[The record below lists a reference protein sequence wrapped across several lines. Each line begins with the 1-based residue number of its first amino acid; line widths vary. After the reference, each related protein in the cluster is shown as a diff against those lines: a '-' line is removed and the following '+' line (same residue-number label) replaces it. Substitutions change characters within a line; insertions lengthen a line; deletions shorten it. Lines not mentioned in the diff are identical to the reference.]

1 MSEQTGDVRE
11 LTMSE
16 ALNEALT
23 EEMARD
29 SSVFVVGEDIA
40 AMGGLFQVTSGLLER
55 FGSQRVIDAPIS
67 EAAQAGAAVGAALVG
82 CRPVVELQI
91 ADFVSLVMDQ
101 VVNHAGKWRY
111 MSGGRVTVPF
121 VLRGAV
127 SNGIGMAAQHSQ
139 TLEAWFVHAPGLVVI
154 MPSTPYDAK
163 GLLKAAIRDDNPVV
177 FLEKRL
183 LYARPGQVPT
193 GDYVVPIGIADV
205 KREGSDVT
213 VVTYAQGVHLALQAA
228 RQVARDGVEVE
239 VVDLRTLKP
248 FDIETV
254 AASVQK
260 TGRLIAVTEAAR
272 AGSMASEIVA
282 RVTDEVF
289 DSLKAAPVRVDCGGR
304 ADAVRGPARA
314 GRAAPGGRRRRR
326 DQSRRRQ
333 GLGLVKTGQ
342 LSTRNEGG
350 GLQSVI
356 KSFALVE
363 ALVDAGEANAATLA
377 EELGEPRSSVYRM
390 LATLQQIGVVEPGSR
405 RGLHRPGLG
414 LVRLGGLVLT
424 RFDERQLLLPV
435 LESLR
440 AQTKETVH
448 LALRRGN
455 QAVFIERLQGESTHA
470 LAIKLGGVLPLH
482 VGASPRALLAF
493 EPDGFWDEYFTE
505 TVIEAPTQIGA
516 HDRGR
521 GARVA
526 GRDPAHWRL
535 DLGRG
540 RCSRRRD
547 SGRARLR
554 PPGRDPRRDRVQP
567 PTRSAP

>member
-1 MSEQTGDVRE
+1 VSEQTADVRE

-23 EEMARD
+23 EEMERD
-29 SSVFVVGEDIA
+29 SGVFVVGEDIA

-55 FGSQRVIDAPIS
+55 FGSQRVVDAPIS

-91 ADFVSLVMDQ
+91 ADFVSLV
-101 VVNHAGKWRY
+101 NHAGKWRY

-127 SNGIGMAAQHSQ
+127 SNGIGMGAQHSQ

-289 DSLKAAPVRVDCGGR
+289 DSLKGAPVRVAAADTPMPYAGPLER
-304 ADAVRGPARA
+304 A
-314 GRAAPGGRRRRR
+314 
-326 DQSRRRQ
+326 
-333 GLGLVKTGQ
+333 
-342 LSTRNEGG
+342 
-350 GLQSVI
+350 
-356 KSFALVE
+356 
-363 ALVDAGEANAATLA
+363 
-377 EELGEPRSSVYRM
+377 
-390 LATLQQIGVVEPGSR
+390 
-405 RGLHRPGLG
+405 
-414 LVRLGGLVLT
+414 
-424 RFDERQLLLPV
+424 
-435 LESLR
+435 
-440 AQTKETVH
+440 
-448 LALRRGN
+448 
-455 QAVFIERLQGESTHA
+455 
-470 LAIKLGGVLPLH
+470 VLPQVDDVVAAINRV
-482 VGASPRALLAF
+482 VG
-493 EPDGFWDEYFTE
+493 
-505 TVIEAPTQIGA
+505 
-516 HDRGR
+516 
-521 GARVA
+521 RV
-526 GRDPAHWRL
+526 
-535 DLGRG
+535 
-540 RCSRRRD
+540 SV
-547 SGRARLR
+547 S
-554 PPGRDPRRDRVQP
+554 
-567 PTRSAP
+567 